1 MKNTDR
7 MAHLAQVALMGMT
20 LGMASCGGG
29 TETGIGAD
37 GQVAAAAAETFIHN
51 PDATDILPS
60 WSKEN
65 TVVFHIT
72 SEPDDL
78 HPSNGTQA
86 LRSHINQYTQMYIMG
101 ADLIELKGVRPGVVK
116 GPAEMSADGL
126 RFTYVLRDEPRW
138 DNGEQ
143 LSVDDII
150 FTYKANKCPLTNNP
164 HGKPYLENLA
174 DIVKDPADPRKFT
187 LVMKR
192 KYIHNSIFTSD
203 YPLLQESYWDKA
215 KTLRNFTFAQFDDP
229 DFKADAI
236 KELNAWAT
244 EYNNPRY
251 SRVPEFLVGLGAY
264 RVVDW
269 KPNQSL
275 TLERKAG
282 HWTTE
287 LAQTTP
293 YETSLPDR
301 IIFKVNTDGNSQLLE
316 FKAQALDAST
326 FLSTQGLIDL
336 QADASFNANYN
347 SRFTNTYNYSY
358 LGFNCRPDGVT
369 SRKFFDDVRVRR
381 AIAKLVPVDEINMV
395 INRGKNQ
402 AICSPVSPLKK
413 EYNSDLK
420 LITYDL
426 EGAKQLLDEAGW
438 KDTDGDN
445 IRDKVIDG
453 KKVQFE
459 FNLNY
464 MTNMVTWR
472 DMASMISEKIY
483 EAGIVCNI
491 VPLDPNVNQ
500 TKMRSHE
507 FDAALSA
514 WAGSSVPDDFTQIW
528 HTTSWASKGSNY
540 VGFGNA
546 ASDALIDSIKYN
558 MDEAS
563 RHTQVKRLQQM
574 IYDYQPMVFLF
585 ATVQRNVIHK
595 RFGNADM
602 YFERPGVLLNNLK
615 LLSGSMKESVEH

>member
-1 MKNTDR
+1 MNSKDR
-7 MAHLAQVALMGMT
+7 MAFATNVALIGMA
-20 LGMASCGGG
+20 LGMVSCGGG
-29 TETGIGAD
+29 SETGAGAD
-37 GQVAAAAAETFIHN
+37 GKVAAATSETYVDN
-51 PDATDILPS
+51 PDATEILPS

-65 TVVFHIT
+65 TVVFHI
-72 SEPDDL
+72 SGEPDDM

-86 LRSHINQYTQMYIMG
+86 LRSHINQYTQMYVMG
-101 ADLIELKGVRPGVVK
+101 ADLIELKGARPGVVK

-126 RFTYVLRDEPRW
+126 RFTYVLRDEPTW
-138 DNGEQ
+138 DNGDK
-143 LSVDDII
+143 LTVDDII

-192 KYIHNSIFTSD
+192 KYIQNAIFTSD
-203 YPLLQESYWDKA
+203 YPLLQESYWDKTQ
-215 KTLRNFTFAQFDDP
+215 TLRKFTFAQFDDP
-229 DFKADAI
+229 NFKADAV

-251 SRVPEFLVGLGAY
+251 SRVPEFLVGMGAY
-264 RVVDW
+264 RFVDW

-275 TLERKAG
+275 TLERKSD
-282 HWTTE
+282 HWTSKLT
-287 LAQTTP
+287 LPSP
-293 YETSLPDR
+293 YEASLPDR
-301 IIFKVNTDGNSQLLE
+301 IIFKVNTDGNSQLRQ

-336 QADASFNANYN
+336 QADPGFNANYH

-358 LGFNCRPDGVT
+358 MAFNCRPDGVT
-369 SRKFFDDVRVRR
+369 HKKFFDDVRVRR

-395 INRGKNQ
+395 INKGKNQ
-402 AICSPVSPLKK
+402 AICGPVSPLKK
-413 EYNSDLK
+413 EYNSDLQ
-420 LITYDL
+420 LVTYDL

-483 EAGIVCNI
+483 EAGVRCNI
-491 VPLDPNVNQ
+491 NPLDPNVNFGLS
-500 TKMRSHE
+500 RAHD
-507 FDAALSA
+507 FDASLAS

-540 VGFGNA
+540 AGFGNA

-558 MDEAS
+558 MDDES
-563 RHTQVKRLQQM
+563 RYAQVKRLQKM
-574 IYDYQPMVFLF
+574 IYDEQPYVFLF
-585 ATVQRNVIHK
+585 ASVQRNVIHK

-615 LLSGSMKESVEH
+615 LLSGSMKESAEQ